1 MKKEEGEKKIDLYFD
16 KKNIAYPTEKIFLY
30 YEKETNPVFL
40 CKWNNKKYVTYVVT
54 EKGILPLP
62 K

>member
-1 MKKEEGEKKIDLYFD
+1 MKREEGEKKIDLYFD
-16 KKNIAYPTEKIFLY
+16 KKNIASPTEKIFLY

-40 CKWNNKKYVTYVVT
+40 CKWTNRKHVTYVVT